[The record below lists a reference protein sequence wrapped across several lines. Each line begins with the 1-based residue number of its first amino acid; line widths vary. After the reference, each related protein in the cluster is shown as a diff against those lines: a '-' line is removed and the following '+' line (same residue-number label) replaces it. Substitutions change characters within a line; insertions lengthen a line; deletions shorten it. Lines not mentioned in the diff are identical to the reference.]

1 VSATRD
7 SDAERVAAL
16 EREQAER
23 IAQAHAAAAAA
34 QDKTY
39 WLDRWGV
46 DLNALMQRPGASEL
60 RAAVRAAREVKRRAV
75 RIKRAVDRRREEARS
90 ARRAEAV
97 APPEHRRSVFQR
109 TISPDSLRA
118 SPVTDLLYERVDD
131 ADVAAVAALAE
142 EHHPHELDVPDA
154 AERHRKT
161 IHLGVHHGVPGVLEA
176 TGLTQATPPEGVHSM
191 SRGPG
196 AAGGSLYYAD
206 MVADG
211 LAQAGIGLAAGGSVL
226 DFGCSSGRVV
236 RVLAAAYPGCE
247 WYGCDPIP
255 EAIAWAR
262 EHIPEVEFLDGPGRP
277 PLPFDDGQL
286 DAAFA
291 ISIWSHFAEP
301 AAKAWL
307 AEMHRIIRPGGVL
320 WLSTHGLQSV
330 VHDRGRRLRSEEQLT
345 EISAALNKAGFWY
358 APEFGEK
365 GDFGVI
371 DPEWGTAF
379 LTPEWLLAAVTPQ
392 WRVAA
397 FAPGRLEDNQDLYV
411 LHRP

>member
-1 VSATRD
+1 MSATRD
-7 SDAERVAAL
+7 DTARRLAAL
-16 EREQAER
+16 EREQEAR

-34 QDKTY
+34 QDRTY

-46 DLNALMQRPGASEL
+46 DLNALMQRRGAAEF
-60 RAAVRAAREVKRRAV
+60 RAALRAAREVKRQLLRL
-75 RIKRAVDRRREEARS
+75 KRYVVRRREEAVG
-90 ARRAEAV
+90 ARRVAAV
-97 APPEHRRSVFQR
+97 QAPEHRRSVFRR
-109 TISPDSLRA
+109 TISPDALRA
-118 SPVTDLLYERVDD
+118 SPVTDLMYARLDD
-131 ADVAAVAALAE
+131 ADVSAVAALAQ
-142 EHHPHELDVPDA
+142 EHDPLALDTAD
-154 AERHRKT
+154 ERERRRRT
-161 IHLGVHHGVPGVLEA
+161 IHLGVHHAVPGVLEA
-176 TGLTQATPPEGVHSM
+176 TGLSQATPPENVHSM
-191 SRGPG
+191 SRGPY

-211 LAQAGIGLAAGGSVL
+211 LAQAGIDLAAGGSVL

-262 EHIPEVEFLDGPGRP
+262 EHIPEVDFLDGPARP

-291 ISIWSHFAEP
+291 ISIWSHFAD
-301 AAKAWL
+301 AAARAWL
-307 AEMHRIIRPGGVL
+307 AEMHRIIRPGGAL

-330 VHDRGRRLRSEEQLT
+330 VHDRGRQLRSEEQLT
-345 EISAALNKAGFWY
+345 EISAALAKAGFWY

-379 LTPEWLLAAVTPQ
+379 LTPEWLLAVVTPE